1 MEPEL
6 SVTVQHPLALQ
17 DGEAGL
23 TGNGAENIVNCPV
36 CEVKLDGG
44 LRQGEAAS
52 RK

>member
-36 CEVKLDGG
+36 CEVKLVGG
-44 LRQGEAAS
+44 LRQGEAKS